1 MKITIVT
8 GNGAFHKILQKTYSI
23 FDFSPYF
30 EVEFHNRKKAINFP
44 ENMTSEKNYF
54 ATINKIFED
63 AKEQDI
69 IIYTY
74 SPNFIETIQV
84 MADLKQ
90 IDESIEYIFVDVEND
105 KMKKFSIKS
114 GYLHDEFWNCINN
127 EFDEWDHRL
136 DYLKGALLARD
147 INGKDI
153 SYDEEIN
160 YIINS
165 LNSDKDETKIL

>member
-30 EVEFHNRKKAINFP
+30 EVEFHNRKKVINFP

-54 ATINKIFED
+54 ATVDKIFED
-63 AKEQDI
+63 SKEQDI

-74 SPNFIETIQV
+74 SPNFIETVQV

-90 IDESIEYIFVDVEND
+90 IEELIEYIFVDVEND
-105 KMKKFSIKS
+105 KMKTFSIKN
-114 GYLHDEFWNCINN
+114 GYLHDDFWDCINN
-127 EFDEWDHRL
+127 EFDKWDHRL

-147 INGKDI
+147 INEENID
-153 SYDEEIN
+153 YDETIN

-165 LNSDKDETKIL
+165 LNSDEK

>member
-8 GNGAFHKILQKTYSI
+8 GNGAFHKILQKAYSI
-23 FDFSPYF
+23 LDYSPYF
-30 EVEFHNRKKAINFP
+30 HIEFCNRKQAINFP
-44 ENMTSEKNYF
+44 ENMASEKNYF
-54 ATINKIFED
+54 AIINKIFED
-63 AKEQDI
+63 SKEQDI

-90 IDESIEYIFVDVEND
+90 IEESIEYIFVDVEND
-105 KMKKFSIKS
+105 KMKKFSIKK
-114 GYLHDEFWNCINN
+114 GYLHDEFWNNINN
-127 EFDEWDHRL
+127 EFDEWDRRL

-147 INGKDI
+147 INGEDI
-153 SYDEEIN
+153 NYDKEIN

-165 LNSDKDETKIL
+165 LNSDKK